1 MVRSGLLAAF
11 GVCSL
16 ALSQTASAPTPE
28 PPTIFITVDLVQ
40 IDAVATDSK
49 GKPVTD
55 LRADEVEVRENGRV
69 RKVTAFSL
77 TRSGRTER
85 PEAQP
90 PGRRAGVPLPMEML
104 GDALKRSE
112 VKRTIALI
120 VDDIGMSFDSM
131 EPVRR
136 GLRSFI
142 NNQMEPGD
150 LVAVI
155 RTGAGASALQQFTSN
170 KRLLLAAVEQVKFSW
185 VGRSGFDAMAPV
197 QDMLPALQ
205 DPAVG
210 GIAMDDRHQRE
221 LEHNYFV
228 VGTLGAIEYVVN
240 GMKEMPGRKSA
251 IVFSDGIPVRDKER
265 NPARTLD
272 SLRRLADRANR
283 AGVAVYTVDSRGVM
297 PLGLSA
303 ADNVRSGASSTP
315 VNMAS
320 HLAKLIEV
328 RRSRFFDSQNGLRFL
343 AVETGGL
350 FLRNDNDLAAL
361 VAVAAE
367 DQRAYYLIGY
377 KPDIADV
384 SVSDFGGKSKAVSR
398 SYQRIE
404 IRSLRPGVTIRHR
417 RGYYGAPDVEPYV
430 PIGNQQKILAALRSP
445 FTAIGIPL
453 TVTCWY
459 DHNPKRGGVVHTM
472 LHIDASKLQFLP
484 EGDGA
489 YRVAFDLATSTFGEN
504 GKLSELAHRT
514 VTLKV
519 REDRV
524 DLLKRL
530 GLLYTVFHPV
540 KKPGVFMFRAAVID
554 DGSGVVGSGNQFI
567 EVPDVSK
574 RRLALSG
581 VLVAS
586 SSYSQDYPQA
596 GDEELAED
604 YSLGHPAVR
613 RFLPGQEISYGFRVI
628 NPSGADSRSG
638 LQLETMTRILNGGR
652 QIFSTGFSPVQGAS
666 DEASKTVQV
675 GGSLRLTQ
683 AFAPGDYILQVAVR
697 DRLAKDAKNVVTQ
710 YMDFHVVGP
719 EGSPA
724 NASAR
729 E

>member
-1 MVRSGLLAAF
+1 MSGARGAVLVWLYVACPGPTSATVAA
-11 GVCSL
+11 
-16 ALSQTASAPTPE
+16 E
-28 PPTIFITVDLVQ
+28 PPTIRITVDLVQ
-40 IDAVATDSK
+40 IDAVASDAK

-55 LRADEVEVRENGRV
+55 LRAEDVEVRENGRV

-77 TRSGRTER
+77 VRDGRAQQGAAG
-85 PEAQP
+85 PESRHP
-90 PGRRAGVPLPMEML
+90 GVPLPVDML
-104 GDALKRSE
+104 GRGLQRSD

-142 NNQMEPGD
+142 NNQMQPGD

-185 VGRSGFDAMAPV
+185 VSRSGFDAIAPV
-197 QDMLPALQ
+197 QDMRPVVQ
-205 DPAVG
+205 GPVVG

-221 LEHNYFV
+221 LEHDYFV
-228 VGTLGAIEYVVN
+228 VGTLGAIEYVVS

-251 IVFSDGIPVRDKER
+251 IVFSDGIPVRDEDR
-265 NPARTLD
+265 NPARTVD

-283 AGVAVYTVDSRGVM
+283 AGVAVYTVDPRGVM

-303 ADNVRSGASSTP
+303 VDNVRPATDSSP
-315 VNMAS
+315 MDIS
-320 HLAKLIEV
+320 SRLSKLIED
-328 RRSRFFDSQNGLRFL
+328 RRSRFFDSQNGLHFL
-343 AVETGGL
+343 AVETGGR
-350 FLRNDNDLAAL
+350 FLHNDNDLAAL
-361 VAVAAE
+361 VAEAAE
-367 DQRAYYLIGY
+367 EQGAYYLVGY

-384 SVSDFGGKSKAVSR
+384 RVNDFGTKSRAVSR

-404 IRSLRPGVTIRHR
+404 IKSLRPGVTIRHR
-417 RGYYGAPDVEPYV
+417 RGYYGAPDVDPSEPA
-430 PIGNQQKILAALRSP
+430 GTQQKILAALRSP

-459 DHNPKRGGVVHTM
+459 DQNPKRGGVVHTM
-472 LHIDASKLQFLP
+472 LHIDASKLQFQH
-484 EGDGA
+484 EGDGT

-524 DLLKRL
+524 DLLKRQ
-530 GLLYTVFHPV
+530 GLLYTIFHPV
-540 KKPGVFMFRAAVID
+540 KKPGAFMFRAAVID

-574 RRLALSG
+574 RKLALSG

-586 SSYSQDYPQA
+586 SAYSQSYPKA
-596 GDEELAED
+596 GDAEQVED
-604 YSLGHPAVR
+604 YALGHPAIR

-628 NPSGADSRSG
+628 NPSGTDSRSG
-638 LQLETMTRILNGGR
+638 LQLETMTRILSGGR
-652 QIFSTGFSPVQGAS
+652 QIFSTGFSPIQGAS

-683 AFAPGDYILQVAVR
+683 AFAPGDYTLQVAVR
-697 DRLAKDAKNVVTQ
+697 DRLARNAQNVATQ
-710 YMDFHVVGP
+710 YMDFQVLQG
-719 EGSPA
+719 EA
-724 NASAR
+724 ASASAMPR

>member
-1 MVRSGLLAAF
+1 M
-11 GVCSL
+11 
-16 ALSQTASAPTPE
+16 
-28 PPTIFITVDLVQ
+28 Q

-55 LRADEVEVRENGRV
+55 LRDDEVEVRENGRV

-77 TRSGRTER
+77 IRNGRTER
-85 PEAQP
+85 REAQP
-90 PGRRAGVPLPMEML
+90 SGRQAGVPLPVEML
-104 GDALKRSE
+104 GRALQRSE

-142 NNQMEPGD
+142 NNQMQPGD

-155 RTGAGASALQQFTSN
+155 RTGGGASALQQFTSN

-185 VGRSGFDAMAPV
+185 VSRSGFDAIAPV
-197 QDMLPALQ
+197 QDMRPVVQ
-205 DPAVG
+205 GPVVG
-210 GIAMDDRHQRE
+210 GIATDDRQQRE
-221 LEHNYFV
+221 LEHDYFV
-228 VGTLGAIEYVVN
+228 VGTLGAIEYFVS

-251 IVFSDGIPVRDKER
+251 IVFSDGIPLRDEDR
-265 NPARTLD
+265 NPARAVD

-283 AGVAVYTVDSRGVM
+283 AGVAVYTVDPRGVM

-303 ADNVRSGASSTP
+303 VDNVRPAANSSPMDISNRLTR
-315 VNMAS
+315 
-320 HLAKLIEV
+320 LIED
-328 RRSRFFDSQNGLRFL
+328 RRSKFFDSQNGLHFL
-343 AVETGGL
+343 AVETGGR

-361 VAVAAE
+361 VAEAAGE
-367 DQRAYYLIGY
+367 QSVYYLIGY

-384 SVSDFGGKSKAVSR
+384 RVTDYGTKSKAISR
-398 SYQRIE
+398 AYQRIE
-404 IRSLRPGVTIRHR
+404 IRSLRSGVTIRHR
-417 RGYYGAPDVEPYV
+417 RGYYGAPDVEQSAPT
-430 PIGNQQKILAALRSP
+430 GNQQKVLAALRSP

-459 DHNPKRGGVVHTM
+459 DQNPKRGGVVHTM

-489 YRVAFDLATSTFGEN
+489 YRVAFELATSTFGEN
-504 GKLSELAHRT
+504 GRMSELAHRT

-524 DLLKRL
+524 ELLKRL

-574 RRLALSG
+574 RKLALSG

-586 SSYSQDYPQA
+586 SAYSQNGPQT
-596 GDEELAED
+596 GDKELAED

-628 NPSGADSRSG
+628 NPSGAESRSG
-638 LQLETMTRILNGGR
+638 LQLETMTRILSGGR
-652 QIFSTGFSPVQGAS
+652 QVFSTGFSPVQGAS
-666 DEASKTVQV
+666 GEASKTVQV

-697 DRLAKDAKNVVTQ
+697 DRLAKDAKSVVTQ
-710 YMDFHVVGP
+710 YMDFQVLAP
-719 EGSPA
+719 EVSSA
-724 NASAR
+724 NATPHD
-729 E
+729 